1 MNDDATYIMGPGP
14 DLARALQRAGRWDEA
29 LAVLPPGETAARA
42 KILADRFWW
51 QLKDGAEAE
60 AAIGE
65 LAPGDP
71 VLAGFYGAQ
80 LGYTRLLFQLE
91 PRPADL
97 DRTRDGFTAAAR
109 DPRLAG
115 WGAFWLGT
123 LADNIDH
130 DPGAAAARYA
140 TALSLSRRHDDP
152 LLESY
157 AVRHQGDHA
166 MASDEELGLRLL
178 RRSYYLRAALGARP
192 QTAAAAVTLAEAL
205 PPGQEAD
212 ELRETAGI
220 TARELRLTWL
230 LGGADSR
237 GHAASASA
245 ATTA

>member
-1 MNDDATYIMGPGP
+1 MNDNAPYIMGRGP
-14 DLARALQRAGRWDEA
+14 DLARALLRAGRWDEA
-29 LAVLPPGETAARA
+29 LAVLPAGETAARTE
-42 KILADRFWW
+42 ILADRFWW
-51 QLKDGAEAE
+51 QLREGAEAE

-65 LAPGDP
+65 LASDDP

-91 PRPADL
+91 PRAGDL
-97 DRTRDGFTAAAR
+97 DQARNGFAAAAR
-109 DPRLAG
+109 DPRLDG
-115 WGAFWLGT
+115 WGAFWLGA

-130 DPGAAAARYA
+130 DPGAAAACYA
-140 TALSLSRRHDDP
+140 AALSLSRRHADP

-166 MASDEELGLRLL
+166 MASDEGLGLRLL

-212 ELRETAGI
+212 QLRETAGI
-220 TARELRLTWL
+220 TARELGLTWL
-230 LGGADSR
+230 LEEAVSR
-237 GHAASASA
+237 DHAASASA